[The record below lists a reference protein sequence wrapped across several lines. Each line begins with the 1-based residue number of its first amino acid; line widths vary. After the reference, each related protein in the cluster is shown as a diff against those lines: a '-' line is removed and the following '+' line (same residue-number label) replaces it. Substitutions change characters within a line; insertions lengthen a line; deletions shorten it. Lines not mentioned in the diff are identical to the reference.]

1 MGGDIV
7 NKLMIGTAMGFMAGV
22 GLMMS
27 SAGKTIR
34 KDVQKGMCK
43 AKQMMKDMEQQ

>member
-1 MGGDIV
+1 M

-27 SAGKTIR
+27 AAGKTIR
-34 KDVQKGMCK
+34 KDVHKGMCK
-43 AKQMMKDMEQQ
+43 AKEMMKNMEQQ

>member
-1 MGGDIV
+1 M

-27 SAGKTIR
+27 STGRMIR
-34 KDVQKGMCK
+34 RDVQKGMYK

>member
-1 MGGDIV
+1 M

-27 SAGKTIR
+27 SAGRMIR
-34 KDVQKGMCK
+34 KDVNKGMCK
-43 AKQMMKDMEQQ
+43 AKQMMKSMEQQ

>member
-1 MGGDIV
+1 M

-27 SAGKTIR
+27 SAGRMIR
-34 KDVQKGMCK
+34 KDVQMGMSK
-43 AKQMMKDMEQQ
+43 AKQMMKSMEQQ